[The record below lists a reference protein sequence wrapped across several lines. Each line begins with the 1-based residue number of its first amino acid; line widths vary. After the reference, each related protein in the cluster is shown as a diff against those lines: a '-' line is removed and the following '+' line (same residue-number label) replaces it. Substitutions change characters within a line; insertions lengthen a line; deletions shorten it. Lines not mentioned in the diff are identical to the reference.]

1 MMKERRG
8 MNQVEKFPVD
18 STAPEELPFV
28 APCHTVDCHAPFRW
42 LRLGWKDLSSAPKQS
57 LTYGAFMVL
66 ISYLVSFASYQLG
79 SYVLLI
85 STLSGFV
92 FIAPVLA
99 IGLYSISCQIQRG
112 EKPILGRCL
121 QDGIK
126 HLGNEMIFAVIM
138 LVIFLVW
145 ARAGSM
151 VHILY
156 PAQAN
161 PTWQDLALFFGVG
174 TAVGSIFATIMFC
187 ASAFSLPMILDR
199 KVDVVTAIVTSINA
213 VLRNKLTMLVWATV
227 IVVSIAIGF
236 ATALIGLVVIL
247 PLLGHATWHA
257 YQETID
263 ASAWE
268 KSQ

>member
-8 MNQVEKFPVD
+8 MSQVEKFPVD
-18 STAPEELPFV
+18 GAAPDELPFV

-42 LRLGWKDLSSAPKQS
+42 LKLGWNDLKSAPKQS

-66 ISYLVSFASYQLG
+66 ISYVVSFASYQLG
-79 SYVLLI
+79 NWVLLI
-85 STLSGFV
+85 TTLSGFV

-112 EKPILGRCL
+112 EKPVLGRCL
-121 QDGIK
+121 QDGIR

-156 PAQAN
+156 PEQAN
-161 PTWQDLALFFGVG
+161 PVWEDLAIFFGVG
-174 TAVGSIFATIMFC
+174 SAVGSIFAAIMFC
-187 ASAFSLPMILDR
+187 ASAFSLPMIMDR
-199 KVDVVTAIVTSINA
+199 KVDVVTAIVTSVNA

-236 ATALIGLVVIL
+236 ATVGVGLVVIL

-257 YQETID
+257 YQEIID

-268 KSQ
+268 KSH

>member
-1 MMKERRG
+1 MSQLDELQARI
-8 MNQVEKFPVD
+8 EPD
-18 STAPEELPFV
+18 ELPFV
-28 APCHTVDCHAPFRW
+28 APCRVLDCHAPFRW
-42 LRLGWKDLSSAPKQS
+42 LRLGWRDLQQAPRQS
-57 LTYGAFMVL
+57 LAYGTFMVL
-66 ISYLVSFASYQLG
+66 LSYLVSYIAYQLG
-79 SYVLLI
+79 SYILLL

-112 EKPILGRCL
+112 DTPVLGRCL

-126 HLGNEMIFAVIM
+126 HLGNEMIFAIIM

-156 PAQAN
+156 PAEAS
-161 PTWQDLALFFGVG
+161 PEWSDLALFFGVG
-174 TAVGSIFATIMFC
+174 SAIGSIFATIMFC

-199 KVDVVTAIVTSINA
+199 KVDVVTAVVTSINA
-213 VLRNKLTMLVWATV
+213 VLRNKMAMMVWAA
-227 IVVSIAIGF
+227 IIISFIAIGF
-236 ATALIGLVVIL
+236 ATAMIGLVVVL

-268 KSQ
+268 KSE

>member
-1 MMKERRG
+1 MSQSD
-8 MNQVEKFPVD
+8 NVHSHISSD
-18 STAPEELPFV
+18 ELPFV
-28 APCHTVDCHAPFRW
+28 APCRIQECHAPFRW
-42 LRLGWKDLSSAPKQS
+42 LKLGWADLKRAPKQS
-57 LTYGAFMVL
+57 LAYGSFMVL
-66 ISYLVSFASYQLG
+66 ISYLVSFMAYKLG
-79 SYVLLI
+79 SYVLLL

-112 EKPILGRCL
+112 EKPVLGRCL

-126 HLGNEMIFAVIM
+126 HLGNEMVFAMIM

-145 ARAGSM
+145 ARAASM

-156 PAQAN
+156 PAESSPA
-161 PTWQDLALFFGVG
+161 WSDLALFFGVG
-174 TAVGSIFATIMFC
+174 SAVGSIFATVMFC
-187 ASAFSLPMILDR
+187 ASAFSLPMIMER

-213 VLRNKLTMLVWATV
+213 VLRNRLTMMVWAAV
-227 IVVSIAIGF
+227 IVGCIAIGF

-268 KSQ
+268 KS

>member
-1 MMKERRG
+1 MDRKGGVMG
-8 MNQVEKFPVD
+8 SVDKFPVD
-18 STAPEELPFV
+18 SAAPENLPFV
-28 APCHTVDCHAPFRW
+28 APCRTPECHAPFRW
-42 LRLGWKDLSSAPKQS
+42 IKSGWADLILAPRQS
-57 LTYGAFMVL
+57 LAYGAFMVL
-66 ISYLVSFASYQLG
+66 ISYLVSFMAYKLG
-79 SYVLLI
+79 SYVLLL

-112 EKPILGRCL
+112 ETPVLGRCL

-126 HLGNEMIFAVIM
+126 HLGNEMVFAIIM

-145 ARAGSM
+145 ARAASM

-156 PAQAN
+156 PAESN
-161 PTWQDLALFFGVG
+161 PAWSDLALFFGVG
-174 TAVGSIFATIMFC
+174 SVIGSIFATIMFC
-187 ASAFSLPMILDR
+187 ASAFSLPMIMDR
-199 KVDVVTAIVTSINA
+199 KVDVVTAIVTSVNA
-213 VLRNKLTMLVWATV
+213 VLRNKLTMFVWATM
-227 IVVSIAIGF
+227 IVSFIAIGF
-236 ATALIGLVVIL
+236 ATAMIGLVVVL

>member
-1 MMKERRG
+1 MA
-8 MNQVEKFPVD
+8 QVD
-18 STAPEELPFV
+18 DLHSHSSSDELPFV
-28 APCHTVDCHAPFRW
+28 APCRILECHAPFRW
-42 LRLGWKDLSSAPKQS
+42 LKLGWADLIRAPKQS
-57 LTYGAFMVL
+57 LSYGSFMVL
-66 ISYLVSFASYQLG
+66 ISYLVSFMAYKLG
-79 SYVLLI
+79 SYVLLL

-126 HLGNEMIFAVIM
+126 HLGNEMVFAVIM

-145 ARAGSM
+145 ARAASM

-156 PAQAN
+156 PAESN
-161 PTWQDLALFFGVG
+161 PAWNDLALFFGVG
-174 TAVGSIFATIMFC
+174 SAVGSIFAIVMFC
-187 ASAFSLPMILDR
+187 ASAFSLPMIMER
-199 KVDVVTAIVTSINA
+199 KVDVVTAVVTSVNA
-213 VLRNKLTMLVWATV
+213 VLRNKLTMLVWIAV
-227 IVVSIAIGF
+227 IVGSIAIGF
-236 ATALIGLVVIL
+236 ATALVGLVVIL

-263 ASAWE
+263 ASAWK
-268 KSQ
+268 KS

>member
-1 MMKERRG
+1 MSPIG
-8 MNQVEKFPVD
+8 DVESPI
-18 STAPEELPFV
+18 SSNELPFV
-28 APCHTVDCHAPFRW
+28 APCKIIECRAPFRW
-42 LRLGWKDLSSAPKQS
+42 LKLGWADLKRAPKQS
-57 LTYGAFMVL
+57 LTYGFFMVL
-66 ISYLVSFASYQLG
+66 ISYLVSFMAYKLG

-92 FIAPVLA
+92 FIAPVMA

-112 EKPILGRCL
+112 EKPILGRCF

-126 HLGNEMIFAVIM
+126 HLGNEMIFAMVM

-156 PAQAN
+156 PDESN
-161 PTWQDLALFFGVG
+161 PGWNDLILFLGVG
-174 TAVGSIFATIMFC
+174 SAVGSIFATIMFC

-199 KVDVVTAIVTSINA
+199 KVDVVTAVVTSINA
-213 VLRNKLTMLVWATV
+213 VLRNKLAMLVWVTI
-227 IVVSIAIGF
+227 IVACIAVGF
-236 ATALIGLVVIL
+236 ATALIGLVVVL

-268 KSQ
+268 KG